1 MTIMVIMLLD
11 SLMFDQIS
19 LSSQVKG
26 SVIIND
32 KNGMYEL
39 PHKLLNEFRLVNLTN
54 CKIPQKFQNMIEFL
68 PPLIL
73 LQKTKFCQYQQKN
86 PAKHKQNF
94 SRGCQRLFPQQFVLL
109 VGDLRLKK
117 RFSVRIQLLAM
128 CRGELS
134 AVISQLMSNCLSGG
148 RTWQ

>member
-39 PHKLLNEFRLVNLTN
+39 PHKLLNEFRLMNLTN
-54 CKIPQKFQNMIEFL
+54 CKIPQKFQNIIEFL
-68 PPLIL
+68 PRTHSSSKNEIL
-73 LQKTKFCQYQQKN
+73 SILAKKFCK
-86 PAKHKQNF
+86 A
-94 SRGCQRLFPQQFVLL
+94 
-109 VGDLRLKK
+109 
-117 RFSVRIQLLAM
+117 
-128 CRGELS
+128 
-134 AVISQLMSNCLSGG
+134 
-148 RTWQ
+148 